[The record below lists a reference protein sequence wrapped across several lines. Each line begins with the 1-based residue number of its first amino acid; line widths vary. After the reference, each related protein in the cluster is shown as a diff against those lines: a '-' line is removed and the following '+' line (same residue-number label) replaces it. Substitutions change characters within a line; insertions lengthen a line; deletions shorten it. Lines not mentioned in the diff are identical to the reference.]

1 MSKRTHFIYIVLI
14 SLVLTGWFFD
24 RQVLESELTITAAT
38 APLAQV
44 NGNKGVRAE
53 VAVPTLGSEPAI
65 RVTTVNE
72 PNAVNKQDKI
82 LGSESTPDVAAL
94 LQEQVA
100 DYTTQYYE
108 QGYDTDWSYA
118 ATQKITDLFAVHA
131 KELESFNVLA
141 IECKSSICQIKTDI
155 DGNHFMQ
162 IMQLQKLLI
171 EQAWYGS
178 NSNTTFTTNDD
189 GLPYEIYISL
199 DR

>member
-1 MSKRTHFIYIVLI
+1 MNKRTHIIYLMIITSLI
-14 SLVLTGWFFD
+14 TVWFAE
-24 RQVLESELTITAAT
+24 RKILESEPTTTAINFTQA
-38 APLAQV
+38 AD
-44 NGNKGVRAE
+44 NKPELLGLGAE
-53 VAVPTLGSEPAI
+53 AVGSEASI
-65 RVTTVNE
+65 RTTTVNE
-72 PNAVNKQDKI
+72 PKAVNKQDKI